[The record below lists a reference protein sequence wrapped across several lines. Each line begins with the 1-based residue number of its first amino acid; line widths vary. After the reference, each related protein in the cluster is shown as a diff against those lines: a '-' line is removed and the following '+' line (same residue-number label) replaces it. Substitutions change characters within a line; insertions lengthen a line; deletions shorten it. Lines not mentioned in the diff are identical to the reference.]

1 MTAPKDVTAKDVAAY
16 ILRKLGQ
23 MSSMKLQKL
32 SYYAQAY
39 SLAWFNE
46 PIFDDQI
53 EAWTNGPVIPAL
65 WREHKGQFMVEEIPG
80 GNADVVLSRDA
91 LVVDSIIDSM
101 GGLSGKQLSDRTH
114 SESPWIKNYDGDD
127 RYPNT
132 TIPHTDM
139 HDFYKA

>member
-1 MTAPKDVTAKDVAAY
+1 MTTAKDVAAY

-32 SYYAQAY
+32 SYYSQAY

-65 WREHKGQFMVEEIPG
+65 WREHKGQFMVEGLSE
-80 GNADVVLSRDA
+80 GNADAVLGRDA

-101 GGLSGKQLSDRTH
+101 GGLSGKQLSDLSH
-114 SESPWIKNYDGDD
+114 SESPWMKNYDGDD

-132 TIPHTDM
+132 PIPHSELR
-139 HDFYKA
+139 DFYKA